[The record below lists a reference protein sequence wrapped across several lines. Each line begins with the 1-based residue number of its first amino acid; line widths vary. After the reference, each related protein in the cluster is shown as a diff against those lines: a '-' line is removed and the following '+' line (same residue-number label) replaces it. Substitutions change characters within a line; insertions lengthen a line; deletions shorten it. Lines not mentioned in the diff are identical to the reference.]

1 MAGYEEYLA
10 IIFYDIV
17 QLINNIM
24 SSLNQLISEIAHS
37 VQQPNSVPV
46 RRAIRQGI
54 IHARNELIRNSY
66 SNHRF
71 TDQVLKQR
79 FKLTLINVP
88 DGDIPDTD
96 DLGLRNIKR
105 TLNKV
110 PRPVRLD
117 NNLPFHSVRTAGITT
132 PIEIPFINEAVSRYY
147 KALPGM
153 THCPSYVYINDY
165 LYFNCLN
172 NSVGAII
179 VESVFEYP
187 HEIQLETSDEGEY
200 LANIDDDDEFFLPED
215 MVNGVKKLVLETF
228 NVELRR
234 ETNEIPTPNLVK

>member
-1 MAGYEEYLA
+1 
-10 IIFYDIV
+10 
-17 QLINNIM
+17 M

-54 IHARNELIRNSY
+54 IHARNELIRHSY
-66 SNHRF
+66 SNHNY

-79 FKLTLINVP
+79 FRLTLVNVP

-96 DLGLRNIKR
+96 DLGLKNIKR
-105 TLNKV
+105 TASKV

-117 NNLPFHSVRTAGITT
+117 NNLPFHSIRTAGVHN
-132 PIEIPFINEAVSRYY
+132 PIIIPFISEAVTHFY

-153 THCPSYVYINDY
+153 SCCPSYVYENDY

-172 NSVGAII
+172 DSINSII

-187 HEIQLETSDEGEY
+187 HEIKLETSDNGEY
-200 LANIDDDDEFFLPED
+200 LANVDDDDEFFLPED

-228 NVELRR
+228 NAEVIR
-234 ETNEIPTPNLVK
+234 ETNEIPTTNLVK

>member
-1 MAGYEEYLA
+1 
-10 IIFYDIV
+10 
-17 QLINNIM
+17 M

-46 RRAIRQGI
+46 RRAIRQAI

-66 SNHRF
+66 SNHHY

-79 FKLTLINVP
+79 FRLTLVDVP

-96 DLGLRNIKR
+96 DLALQNIKR
-105 TLNKV
+105 TKYKV
-110 PRPVRLD
+110 PRPVRLT
-117 NNLPFHSVRTAGITT
+117 NQVPFHSVRTAGITN
-132 PIEIPFINEAVSRYY
+132 PIVIPYIAEAVTHFY

-153 THCPSYVYINDY
+153 KCCPSYVYINDH
-165 LYFNCLN
+165 LYFNGLN
-172 NSVGAII
+172 NSIGAII

-187 HEIQLETSDEGEY
+187 HEIKLEMSDKGEY

-215 MVNGVKKLVLETF
+215 MVNAVKKLTLETF
-228 NVELRR
+228 NAEIRR
-234 ETNEIPTPNLVK
+234 ETNEVPTPNLVK